1 MYSIKN
7 LVYGAA
13 LSVLPLLMTGCGDDD
28 TALPVGETAE
38 VSLTTRGETGTVDY
52 LLLVFD
58 GDGACVCNRSFGS
71 GNESIRLANGS
82 YQFVTLS
89 GMEGFELPASGT
101 TTDIKAST
109 LIPLKEGGTC
119 SPAMVSGLEKVEIS
133 GATTYEANLQ
143 PATCQLQLKLKD
155 APDGVELAL
164 TNMYAG
170 ISLTNKYDNVENIS
184 SYPLNSGV
192 NICLPT
198 KENATLQYS
207 LPDAPE
213 PALEGTLDLGT
224 PLKAGYTYSFSI
236 QWHEGTMEITS
247 SVTNWQLGGDEVEGD
262 AD

>member
-52 LLLVFD
+52 RLLVFD

-82 YQFVTLS
+82 YQFVSLS

-101 TTDIKAST
+101 TTGFDVST
-109 LIPLKEGGTC
+109 LIPLKEGVTC
-119 SPAMVSGLEKVEIS
+119 SPAMVSELKEVTIL

-143 PATCQLQLKLKD
+143 PATCQLQLKLQD
-155 APDGVELAL
+155 APSGVELAL

-170 ISLTNKYDNVENIS
+170 ISLTNTYDNVKNIS

-198 KENATLQYS
+198 KGNAMLQYTQ
-207 LPDAPE
+207 PDASRT
-213 PALEGTLDLGT
+213 AVTGTLDLGM
-224 PLKAGYTYSFSI
+224 PLEAGYTYSFSI
-236 QWHEGTMEITS
+236 QWYEGTMKITS
-247 SVTNWQLGGDEVEGD
+247 SVTNWQPGGDEVEGD

>member
-38 VSLTTRGETGTVDY
+38 VSLTTRGGTGTVDY
-52 LLLVFD
+52 RLLVFD
-58 GDGACVCNRSFGS
+58 GGACVCNRSFGS
-71 GNESIRLANGS
+71 GNESIRLANGT
-82 YQFVTLS
+82 YRFVTLS
-89 GMEGFELPASGT
+89 GMEGFNLPASGT
-101 TTDIKAST
+101 TTGIDAST
-109 LIPLKEGGTC
+109 LIPLKEGRTC
-119 SPAMVSGLEKVEIS
+119 SPAMVSGLKEVKIPD
-133 GATTYEANLQ
+133 ATTYEANLQ
-143 PATCQLQLKLKD
+143 PATCLVKLKLHD
-155 APDGVELAL
+155 VPLEVELAL

-170 ISLTNKYDNVENIS
+170 ISLTNTYDDTAASS
-184 SYPLNSGV
+184 SYPLNSGE

-198 KENATLQYS
+198 EGNAMLQYTQ
-207 LPDAPE
+207 PDASRT
-213 PALEGTLDLGT
+213 AVTGTLDLGT

-247 SVTNWQLGGDEVEGD
+247 SVTDWQGNTNIKGD